1 MKKRGF
7 PSQPSARSR
16 FLSQSAYPKPQPA
29 RCSHRGS
36 AAYLCL
42 AVSALPGIACA
53 RSDAPTF
60 PRPSRGECTHTQE
73 PAPSQHRESA
83 RNRRLENL
91 RCVQACGSEGDSMV
105 TQPSPHFA
113 DGGLE
118 SAALRLHT
126 QRQGAARSRR
136 IYRQE
141 RRIAGSGSFLELLR
155 HRAARRQLL

>member
-60 PRPSRGECTHTQE
+60 PRPSRGECTHT
-73 PAPSQHRESA
+73 HRNLHHPNIVSLREIVVSKTSGVSKPVVVRVIAWSHSPDRILQMVAWKVQRCACTRNGRA
-83 RNRRLENL
+83 RLARAEFT
-91 RCVQACGSEGDSMV
+91 DKK
-105 TQPSPHFA
+105 
-113 DGGLE
+113 D
-118 SAALRLHT
+118 ALQDRV
-126 QRQGAARSRR
+126 RFWSC
-136 IYRQE
+136 
-141 RRIAGSGSFLELLR
+141 
-155 HRAARRQLL
+155 